1 MSTRTGI
8 RANRAT
14 AVVIGVL
21 CYIVALNVTAA
32 AALVNRWLGLAV
44 LILIAL
50 VAAGLSKPAG
60 PLTPAR

>member
-1 MSTRTGI
+1 MTPGTRLRSSKT
-8 RANRAT
+8 A

-32 AALVNRWLGLAV
+32 AALVNPWLGLAV